1 MSEHSFLVVEDSP
14 TMRQLITF
22 ALKRIPG
29 SKVVEANDGIDA
41 LKKLSQSK
49 IDVIL
54 TDINMPIMDGLKLV
68 SMVRNDPAYKAIPII
83 IITTEGA
90 DEDRKRGL
98 ALGANAYI
106 AKPIQTQELLNI
118 VNQILRARGNCREA
132 KGTKAREA

>member
-1 MSEHSFLVVEDSP
+1 MPEYNFLVVEDSP

-29 SKVVEANDGIDA
+29 SRIVEANDGIDA
-41 LKKLSQSK
+41 LKKLSTQK
-49 IDVIL
+49 FDIIL

-68 SMVRNDPAYKAIPII
+68 SMVRNDPVHKVIPII

-106 AKPIQTQELLNI
+106 AKPIQTADLLGV
-118 VNQILRARGNCREA
+118 VNEIISGKRG
-132 KGTKAREA
+132 